1 MQSQRKPRPVNTRF
15 VVRGLIVALVVIIV
29 ILVAASFLP
38 PQVFARLAYY
48 YQISL
53 PPPPTPPPP
62 TLMAPRGALPS
73 GPVGLVEKVQL
84 SGGQLSAAGSGFLLR
99 LEGGPV
105 IGVTTAHSMGG
116 LLGSPPYLLQKVAFS
131 VSGQP
136 DVVVT
141 FDRLYG
147 PPGVPFSNQ
156 NLAADYVLLKLPDP
170 APAFDGGLALAPDP
184 RGAPEPGEQ
193 VVLFSGLGDG
203 QGNARPLRGSV
214 LSVEA
219 QALWVVM
226 DEAFDAGGMSGSPLL
241 SEHTGQVVGM
251 AMAVMYRRG
260 HTMIGFHP
268 IGSLVQHAQAATA
281 FPLISEYRR

>member
-15 VVRGLIVALVVIIV
+15 VVRGLIVALVVIILA
-29 ILVAASFLP
+29 LVAVSLLP
-38 PQVFARLAYY
+38 PQVIARLAYF
-48 YQISL
+48 YQINL

-62 TLMAPRGALPS
+62 ALSAPRGGLPS
-73 GPVGLVEKVQL
+73 GPVGLVEHVQY
-84 SGGQLSAAGSGFLLR
+84 SGGPMYAAGSGFLLR

-105 IGVTTAHSMGG
+105 IGVTTAHSMG
-116 LLGSPPYLLQKVAFS
+116 LLGGPPNLLQKVAFS

-136 DVVVT
+136 DVLVS

-156 NLAADYVLLKLPDP
+156 NLTADYVLLKLPDP
-170 APAFDGGLALAPDP
+170 APAFDARLALMPDP
-184 RGAPEPGEQ
+184 RGAPEPGER
-193 VVLFSGLGDG
+193 VVLFSGLGNG
-203 QGNARPLRGSV
+203 QGNPRPLRGSV

-219 QALWVVM
+219 QAVWVVM

-241 SEHTGQVVGM
+241 SEHTGQVLGM

-268 IGSLVQHAQAATA
+268 IGSLVQHAQAAAA
-281 FPLISEYRR
+281 FPLISEYHR

>member
-29 ILVAASFLP
+29 ALVAASFLP

-48 YQISL
+48 YQINL

-62 TLMAPRGALPS
+62 ALTAPRGTLPS
-73 GPVGLVEKVQL
+73 GPVGLVEKVQY
-84 SGGQLSAAGSGFLLR
+84 SGGPLSPAGSGFLLR
-99 LEGGPV
+99 LQGGPI
-105 IGVTTAHSMGG
+105 IGVTTAHSMG

-131 VSGQP
+131 ISGQP
-136 DVVVT
+136 DVVMT

-147 PPGVPFSNQ
+147 PPGVPFSNPT
-156 NLAADYVLLKLPDP
+156 LTADYVLLKMPDP
-170 APAFDGGLALAPDP
+170 APAFDARLALTPDP

-219 QALWVVM
+219 QAIWVVM
-226 DEAFDAGGMSGSPLL
+226 DKAFDAGGMSGSPLV
-241 SEHTGQVVGM
+241 SEHTGQVLGM

-260 HTMIGFHP
+260 HSMIGFHP

-281 FPLISEYRR
+281 FPLISEYHR